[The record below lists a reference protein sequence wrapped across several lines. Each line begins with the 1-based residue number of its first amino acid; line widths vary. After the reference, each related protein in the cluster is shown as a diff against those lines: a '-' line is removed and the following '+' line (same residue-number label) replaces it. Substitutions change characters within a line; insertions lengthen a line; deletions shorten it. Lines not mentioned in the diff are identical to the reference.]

1 MSQHYSNNNN
11 AITLVLQNDT
21 NVEEIKL
28 QAALKNNLDLS
39 ES

>member
-11 AITLVLQNDT
+11 AITLALQNNT

-28 QAALKNNLDLS
+28 KAALKNNLDLC
-39 ES
+39 EP

>member
-1 MSQHYSNNNN
+1 MLQHFSNNNN
-11 AITLVLQNDT
+11 AITLVLQNEN

-28 QAALKNNLDLS
+28 QAALKNNLDLC